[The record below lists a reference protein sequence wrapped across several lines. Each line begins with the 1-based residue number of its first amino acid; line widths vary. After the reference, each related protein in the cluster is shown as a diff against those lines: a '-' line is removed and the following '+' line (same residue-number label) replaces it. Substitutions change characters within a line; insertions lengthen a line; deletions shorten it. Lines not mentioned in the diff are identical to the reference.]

1 MPCQQAWRNNYL
13 EKEEITLK
21 TVELRTPLDDDQI
34 SKLESGDKVFL
45 SGEIYTGRDAA
56 HKRLVKLIEDGKE
69 LPFDLKGAVI
79 YYVGPAPSKPGQ
91 IMNSAGP
98 TTSYRMDSFT
108 PLLLEN
114 GLKGT
119 IGKGPR
125 SMQVRESMI
134 KNKGVYFA
142 AVGGA
147 AAGIAFSVKQA
158 SVIAYEDLGPEAI
171 RRLIVE
177 RMPLFVVNDIKG
189 NDLFETG
196 VAEYRREE

>member
-1 MPCQQAWRNNYL
+1 M
-13 EKEEITLK
+13 K

-34 SKLESGDKVFL
+34 SNLESGDKVFL

-69 LPFDLKGAVI
+69 LPFNLKGAVI
-79 YYVGPAPSKPGQ
+79 YYVGPAPSRPGQ

-108 PLLLEN
+108 PLLLDN

-125 SMQVRESMI
+125 SMQVRESMV

-171 RRLIVE
+171 RRLTVE

-189 NDLFETG
+189 NDLFEAG